1 MKKKIIKFLIL
12 LLILILLVKI
22 ISIVFARYQSNATTN
37 SNIQVAFYVLNENYE
52 KMTLKLD
59 SLYPREEPYVYNF
72 SISNFKDEKICE
84 TDMEYDLKIRTTTN
98 LPLEYRLYSNQ
109 NYNDTDA
116 LNIITSDEITQDED
130 GTYFR
135 IIKTNTESF
144 SYKEKKENIYQLVVY
159 FPQKYNTINYQD
171 IIEGIEISVDSK
183 QVI

>member
-22 ISIVFARYQSNATTN
+22 ISSVLARYQSNATTN

-72 SISNFKDEKICE
+72 SISNFKDEKMCE

-116 LNIITSDEITQDED
+116 
-130 GTYFR
+130 
-135 IIKTNTESF
+135 
-144 SYKEKKENIYQLVVY
+144 
-159 FPQKYNTINYQD
+159 
-171 IIEGIEISVDSK
+171 
-183 QVI
+183 

>member
-22 ISIVFARYQSNATTN
+22 ISSVLARYQSNATTN

-59 SLYPREEPYVYNF
+59 SLYPREEPYVYTF

-84 TDMEYDLKIRTTTN
+84 TDMQYDLKIRTTTN
-98 LPLEYRLYSNQ
+98 LPLEYSLYSNQ